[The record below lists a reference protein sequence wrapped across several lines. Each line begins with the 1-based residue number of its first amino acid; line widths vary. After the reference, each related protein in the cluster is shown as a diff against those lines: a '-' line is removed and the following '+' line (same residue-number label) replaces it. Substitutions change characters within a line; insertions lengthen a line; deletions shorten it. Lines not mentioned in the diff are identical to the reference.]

1 MDLGNYCSI
10 IVEPI
15 LSMLVDIYKQGG
27 ISFEDAQRIGAS
39 FSCTSSFLLVEQ
51 LIDEFDLKLE
61 KVRKLKERWWFYGRK
76 EIKLF

>member
-1 MDLGNYCSI
+1 MDLCSYCHI

-15 LSMLVDIYKQGG
+15 LSMLVDIYSQDG

-39 FSCTSSFLLVEQ
+39 FGCVGSFLLVEQ

-61 KVRKLKERWWFYGRK
+61 KVRKLKER
-76 EIKLF
+76 